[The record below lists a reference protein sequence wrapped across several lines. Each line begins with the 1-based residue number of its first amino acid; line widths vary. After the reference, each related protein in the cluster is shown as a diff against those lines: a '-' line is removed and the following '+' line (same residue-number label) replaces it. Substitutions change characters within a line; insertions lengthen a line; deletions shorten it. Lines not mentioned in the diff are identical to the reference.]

1 MLWKSK
7 EKAESK
13 KKNYVA
19 FDDIKAGTVF
29 EIRDSMILMK
39 MVENDETNAVDL
51 ENGEQYFIE
60 YDEPIVPVFA
70 TVTIKE

>member
-1 MLWKSK
+1 MEIKR
-7 EKAESK
+7 ESK

-19 FDDIKAGTVF
+19 FYDIKAGTVF
-29 EIRDSMILMK
+29 ELRDSTILMR
-39 MVENDETNAVDL
+39 MIDNEETNAVDL

-60 YDEPIVPVFA
+60 DDEPVVPVFA

>member
-1 MLWKSK
+1 MKI
-7 EKAESK
+7 ERERK

-19 FDDIKAGTVF
+19 FGDIKAGTVF
-29 EIRDSMILMK
+29 ELRDSMILMK

-51 ENGEQYFIE
+51 EDGEQYFIE

>member
-1 MLWKSK
+1 MEIKR
-7 EKAESK
+7 ESK

-29 EIRDSMILMK
+29 ELRDSMILMK
-39 MVENDETNAVDL
+39 MIDNDETNAVDL

-60 YDEPIVPVFA
+60 YDEPILPVFA

>member
-1 MLWKSK
+1 MEIKR
-7 EKAESK
+7 ERK

-19 FDDIKAGTVF
+19 FNEIKAGTVF
-29 EIRDSMILMK
+29 ELRDSMILMK

-51 ENGEQYFIE
+51 EDGEQYFIE

>member
-1 MLWKSK
+1 MEIKR
-7 EKAESK
+7 ESK

-19 FDDIKAGTVF
+19 FNEIKAGTVF
-29 EIRDSMILMK
+29 ELRDSMILMK

-51 ENGEQYFIE
+51 EDGEQYFIE

-70 TVTIKE
+70 TVAIKE

>member
-1 MLWKSK
+1 MEIKR
-7 EKAESK
+7 ESK

-29 EIRDSMILMK
+29 ELRDGAILMK
-39 MVENDETNAVDL
+39 MINNDETNAVDL
-51 ENGEQYFIE
+51 EDGQQYFVE
-60 YDEPIVPVFA
+60 DDEPILPVFA